1 MREHIQVNV
10 QTGERT
16 VVPYTDKENRL
27 ADEAKAKQDAYEV
40 EFGYINKRKAEYPEI
55 GDQLDALWKARQGN
69 PVEADVMAL
78 DIAAVKN
85 KYPKGV
91 K

>member
-10 QTGERT
+10 QTGERN
-16 VVPYTDKENRL
+16 VVPYTDEENRL
-27 ADEAKAKQDAYEV
+27 ADEAKAKQDAYEA
-40 EFGYINKRKAEYPEI
+40 EFGYIDKRKADYPTIQE
-55 GDQLDALWKARQGN
+55 QLDMQYWDSVNGTTLWKDM
-69 PVEADVMAL
+69 VTS
-78 DIAAVKN
+78 VKA